1 MTADRPQWKDQTSYS
16 RDDRE
21 RIPSVWQLQL
31 THELYITVVR
41 KHRHNPGSW
50 VMHCAPWFDTHS
62 LDLMP
67 IPENRD
73 EAMARALSKVRT
85 KIEELS
91 TIMRGMN

>member
-1 MTADRPQWKDQTSYS
+1 MTELPQWKDQTSYS

-21 RIPSVWQLQL
+21 RTPSVWQLQL
-31 THELYITVVR
+31 TRDIRITVVR
-41 KHRHNPGSW
+41 KHIHNPDSW
-50 VMHCAPWFDTHS
+50 VMHCNPWFDTHS
-62 LDLMP
+62 LDLTP

-91 TIMRGMN
+91 TIMRGLN